1 MMYGIKMN
9 DELAHYGIL
18 GMRWGIRRYQNKD
31 GSLTAAGKKKRKI
44 DSLNEESKD
53 ASRPKKLS
61 EMSDSEIGD
70 KIKRMQLEK
79 NYIDLEKQLAALKPQ
94 QISKGKKF
102 IKMVWDKALL
112 PATQDASK
120 KIVDL
125 AMKKLSKE
133 LLGDDGNDAYE
144 KLKKEVDVLALK
156 RRKIQMNDWFKERKE
171 NNSKPKS
178 SENDVDNKKEK
189 KDVDNEKEKKDEDD

>member
-1 MMYGIKMN
+1 MMYRIKMDN
-9 DELAHYGIL
+9 ELAHHGIL

-44 DSLNEESKD
+44 NSLNEESKD

-79 NYIDLEKQLAALKPQ
+79 NYLDLEKQLAALKPQ

-133 LLGDDGNDAYE
+133 LLGDDGNDTYE
-144 KLKKEVDVLALK
+144 KLKKEVDVLTLK

-171 NNSKPKS
+171 NNSKSKS
-178 SENDVDNKKEK
+178 SEN
-189 KDVDNEKEKKDEDD
+189 DVDNEKEKKDEDD

>member
-1 MMYGIKMN
+1 
-9 DELAHYGIL
+9 
-18 GMRWGIRRYQNKD
+18 
-31 GSLTAAGKKKRKI
+31 
-44 DSLNEESKD
+44 
-53 ASRPKKLS
+53 
-61 EMSDSEIGD
+61 MSDSEIGD

-79 NYIDLEKQLAALKPQ
+79 NYLDLEKQLTALKPQ

-133 LLGDDGNDAYE
+133 LLGDDGSDSYE
-144 KLKKEVDVLALK
+144 KLKKEVDVLTLK
-156 RRKIQMNDWFKERKE
+156 RRKLQMNDWFKERKE
-171 NNSKPKS
+171 NNSKSKS
-178 SENDVDNKKEK
+178 SENDVDEKKE
-189 KDVDNEKEKKDEDD
+189 KDEDD

>member
-189 KDVDNEKEKKDEDD
+189 KDVDNKKEKKDEDD

>member
-53 ASRPKKLS
+53 ASKPKKLS

-79 NYIDLEKQLAALKPQ
+79 NYLDLEKQLASLKPQ

-133 LLGDDGNDAYE
+133 LLGDDGNDTYE
-144 KLKKEVDVLALK
+144 KLKKEVDVLTLK

-171 NNSKPKS
+171 NNSKSKS
-178 SENDVDNKKEK
+178 SEN
-189 KDVDNEKEKKDEDD
+189 DVDNEKEKKDEDD